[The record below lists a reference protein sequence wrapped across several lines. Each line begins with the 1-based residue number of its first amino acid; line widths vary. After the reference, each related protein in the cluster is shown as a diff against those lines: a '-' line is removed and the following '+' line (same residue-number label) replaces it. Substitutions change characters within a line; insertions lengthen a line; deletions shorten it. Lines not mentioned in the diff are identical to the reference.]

1 METKIIKTNFGKEV
15 KIFAETFEYDAYEQ
29 IKRIANYEAYKDSII
44 RIMPKS
50 SAVSGWKTPWRT
62 PFATSEPVVVMP
74 LNWMLEDDQLTI
86 TAIISTIRV

>member
-44 RIMPKS
+44 RIMCNS
-50 SAVSGWKTPWRT
+50 QD
-62 PFATSEPVVVMP
+62 
-74 LNWMLEDDQLTI
+74 LI
-86 TAIISTIRV
+86 